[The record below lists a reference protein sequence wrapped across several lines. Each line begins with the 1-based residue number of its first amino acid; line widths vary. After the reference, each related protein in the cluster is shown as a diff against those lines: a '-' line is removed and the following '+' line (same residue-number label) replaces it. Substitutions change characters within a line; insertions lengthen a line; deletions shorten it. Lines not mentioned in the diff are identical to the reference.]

1 MVGKKVDSINWARE
15 EIATCTKLL
24 EAGRAKVREDDGHAP
39 SLPPLPSS
47 DELAIT
53 DVDEDGN
60 PRLVSDSKNVK
71 KAVTDTAE
79 GTSGVGSDEKNRE
92 YPPLNSAFVTF
103 ERQIS
108 AHLAVQVLSH
118 HEPYRM
124 S

>member
-1 MVGKKVDSINWARE
+1 M
-15 EIATCTKLL
+15 
-24 EAGRAKVREDDGHAP
+24 
-39 SLPPLPSS
+39 
-47 DELAIT
+47 
-53 DVDEDGN
+53 DEDGN

-124 S
+124 SWVLLWGFLKIALRMLILFFI